1 MMRIALLSVV
11 FLAAL
16 VAGGCARSQFDT
28 DTPSNFV
35 QADGL
40 KVEMQL
46 PGRYFK
52 TGDDLRVAV
61 TATNMT
67 GKPISIHSP
76 TGAPVVVRVF
86 RHTMLTR
93 EQVRVYPASATS
105 NILSWALPAKQSR
118 TFGLIVPIE
127 PDWPIG
133 EVLHVSAELNGYGK
147 LAPAVAVVISE
158 PKKK

>member
-76 TGAPVVVRVF
+76 TGACRGEGLPTHHAHAGAGPGLSRIGHVEHPLVGPAGQGEPYVRPD
-86 RHTMLTR
+86 RAYRAGLAHR
-93 EQVRVYPASATS
+93 GSPAC
-105 NILSWALPAKQSR
+105 
-118 TFGLIVPIE
+118 FG
-127 PDWPIG
+127 
-133 EVLHVSAELNGYGK
+133 
-147 LAPAVAVVISE
+147 
-158 PKKK
+158 